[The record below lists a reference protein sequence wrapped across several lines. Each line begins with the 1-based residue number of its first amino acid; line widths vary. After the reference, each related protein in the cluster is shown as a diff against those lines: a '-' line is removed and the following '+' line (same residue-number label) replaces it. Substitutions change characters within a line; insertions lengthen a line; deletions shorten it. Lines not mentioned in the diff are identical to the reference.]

1 MRKHIILIT
10 TFGHSTF
17 SNHCQVFSSVHP
29 NNLEIDHPRQLC
41 TTALNNSLNLIYFML
56 NQTMAECC
64 YSFGKVV
71 MEYFINF
78 LIHAFRFYFVGQ
90 VD

>member
-17 SNHCQVFSSVHP
+17 FNHCQVFSSVHP

-41 TTALNNSLNLIYFML
+41 TTTSNNSLNLICFK
-56 NQTMAECC
+56 
-64 YSFGKVV
+64 SFL
-71 MEYFINF
+71 
-78 LIHAFRFYFVGQ
+78 LIYLYIVKYL
-90 VD
+90 